1 MGRVPRFTTFRPR
14 AGGRYYVAKYIGFRI
29 LATIPLLFAIA
40 VVTFLIA
47 VAMEANGSIAA
58 QVCGEGA
65 TVECIDEVEESLGL
79 NDPLPSRFMGW
90 LGDVLSGDLGVSL
103 LDRNASVGELIG
115 ERIWPSLSIVGL
127 SLIIGITFGMLMG
140 VLAAIRPGGLVDRG
154 ISIIA
159 ASVIAAPGFL
169 IGMLLAWGI
178 AVELGWLDPIGY
190 TSPSESIGG
199 WIKSLILP
207 SVALGMPTLAIVQ
220 RQLRGS
226 MANALQSRYVLA
238 ARARGVGRAAL
249 IGRHA
254 LPNAMIPTVTVIGF
268 RAAAAIGLTTAIEI
282 VFGIRG
288 MGDMLVS
295 AILNRNVTVLQGGM
309 LIVGLV
315 VATVNLLVDISYG
328 LLNPK
333 VRLSK

>member
-1 MGRVPRFTTFRPR
+1 M
-14 AGGRYYVAKYIGFRI
+14 

-47 VAMEANGSIAA
+47 VAMEANGSIAG

-65 TVECIDEVEESLGL
+65 TVECIAQVEESLGL
-79 NDPLPSRFMGW
+79 NDPLPTRFTGW
-90 LGDVLSGDLGVSL
+90 LGDVLRGDLGDSL

-115 ERIWPSLSIVGL
+115 ERIWPTLSIVGL
-127 SLIIGITFGMLMG
+127 SLLIGISLGMLMG
-140 VLAAIRPGGLVDRG
+140 VVAAIQPGGLLDRAL
-154 ISIIA
+154 SVVA
-159 ASVIAAPGFL
+159 ASVIAAPGFI

-178 AVELGWLDPIGY
+178 AVELRWLDPIGY
-190 TSPSESIGG
+190 TRFSESVSG
-199 WIKSLILP
+199 WFKSILLP
-207 SVALGMPTLAIVQ
+207 SIALAMPTLAIVQ
-220 RQLRGS
+220 RQLRSS

-238 ARARGVGRAAL
+238 ARARGVGRATL

-254 LPNAMIPTVTVIGF
+254 LPNAMVPTITVIGF

-288 MGDMLVS
+288 MGEMLVTS
-295 AILNRNVTVLQGGM
+295 ILNRNVTVLQGGM

-315 VATVNLLVDISYG
+315 VSLVNLVVDISYG
-328 LLNPK
+328 FLNPK
-333 VRLSK
+333 VRLNK